1 MKQQRHQVPFALWIV
16 WKLFCLH
23 SGHPLSKITLSLR
36 VGSGHKPKP
45 FRGWSPGDTDPCWT
59 ESNISDIT
67 VDTQHSA
74 SLTSLACEIK
84 KFMKA
89 QVAYYKEMWRH
100 VTHATLSLTNNPLIQ
115 QLYMTLT
122 LRLIFCLMLSLFYFL
137 NIQSRKRCFWMTPP
151 EIMDRNNKY
160 VLIILRIHFL
170 RVITSKDK

>member
-84 KFMKA
+84 QFMKA
-89 QVAYYKEMWRH
+89 QVVYYKEMWRH
-100 VTHATLSLTNNPLIQ
+100 VTHAMLSLTNNPLIQ
-115 QLYMTLT
+115 QLYTEVHILSNSFTL
-122 LRLIFCLMLSLFYFL
+122 LLFKYSVKKKIFLDDETTNMYL
-137 NIQSRKRCFWMTPP
+137 
-151 EIMDRNNKY
+151 
-160 VLIILRIHFL
+160 
-170 RVITSKDK
+170 